1 MTPLNLTLLSLF
13 LLIIYLR
20 TRPRRVPEIPKPPP
34 PTVFR
39 TFVPTQLLE
48 FDGTDGKPI
57 YFGVRGKVFDV
68 SSGRNFYGPGGPYSN
83 FAGRDA
89 SRGLAKGSFD
99 ESMLTEDLEGPLDD
113 LADLAADE
121 LDTLRGWEERF
132 MDKYLVVGKLVAVGH
147 TKSKD

>member
-1 MTPLNLTLLSLF
+1 MTPLNLVLLSL
-13 LLIIYLR
+13 LLLLAYLR
-20 TRPRRVPEIPKPPP
+20 LRPRRIPEVPKPPP

-39 TFVPTQLLE
+39 TFIPNELLE

-57 YFGVRGKVFDV
+57 YFCVRGKVFDV
-68 SSGRNFYGPGGPYSN
+68 SAGRNFYGPGGPYSN

-99 ESMLTEDLEGPLDD
+99 ESMLTVDTDGPLDNLSD
-113 LADLAADE
+113 LTPDA

-132 MDKYLVVGKLVAVGH
+132 MDKYLVVGKLVAAGH
-147 TKSKD
+147 T